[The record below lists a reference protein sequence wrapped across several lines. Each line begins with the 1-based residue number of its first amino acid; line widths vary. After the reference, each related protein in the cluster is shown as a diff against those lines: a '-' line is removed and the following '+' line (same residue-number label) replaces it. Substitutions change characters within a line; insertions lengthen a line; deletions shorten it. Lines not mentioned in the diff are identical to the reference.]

1 MAKTARQFV
10 FDGMELVTPAL
21 APFVEA
27 RLSSSITGHWQVTV
41 RNKCQLGPAITASG
55 NEYLLDGCVQE
66 CPWSVRTCLGE

>member
-41 RNKCQLGPAITASG
+41 RNKYQALRVEAGQVNWGQQS
-55 NEYLLDGCVQE
+55 LLQVMNM
-66 CPWSVRTCLGE
+66 VRFVLAL